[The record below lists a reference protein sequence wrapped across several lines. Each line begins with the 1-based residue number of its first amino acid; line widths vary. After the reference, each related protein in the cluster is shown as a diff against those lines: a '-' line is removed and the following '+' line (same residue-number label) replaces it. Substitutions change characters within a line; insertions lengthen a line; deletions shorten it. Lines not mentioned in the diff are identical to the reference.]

1 LSQDPGDEPESPA
14 EAARAATAEAPA
26 ASDAREPTAEAPAT
40 SDARDVAAEAPATSD
55 AKEPTAEAPAIAE
68 AATAEAPAAAP
79 DAAGS
84 EAPRPAE
91 PEADPNTQLRQRAKL
106 AEHRLGEVLTAYRQA
121 KLDNEGFRD
130 RVTRDVQRHWER
142 HNQKLVLRFI
152 EVLDN
157 LDRALESAEQ
167 TYAGNPLIEGLILVR
182 SQLLQIL
189 QKEGLERIPVLGLP
203 FDPAF
208 AEAVGIQPVTD
219 PDHDHV
225 VVKDLVRGYRLHG
238 RLARA
243 SRVLVGVYHEAA
255 SATPSPQGADEPQ
268 AAASSQDFDPA
279 AKTIRLDEKT
289 LREIFG
295 DRKEPESD

>member
-1 LSQDPGDEPESPA
+1 MSQDPGDQPESPA

-26 ASDAREPTAEAPAT
+26 ASDAQEPTAEAPAAGNAP
-40 SDARDVAAEAPATSD
+40 DLAAEVPPVAD
-55 AKEPTAEAPAIAE
+55 AAV
-68 AATAEAPAAAP
+68 AEAPAAAP

-91 PEADPNTQLRQRAKL
+91 PEADPNAQLRQRAKT
-106 AEHRLGEVLTAYRQA
+106 AEDRLGEVLTAYRQA

-130 RVTRDVQRHWER
+130 RVTRNVQRQWER

-167 TYAGNPLIEGLILVR
+167 AYAGNPLIEGLILVR

-189 QKEGLERIPVLGLP
+189 QKEGLERIPALGLP

-208 AEAVGIQPVTD
+208 AEAVGVQPVTD

-225 VVKDLVRGYRLHG
+225 VVKELLRGYRLHG

-243 SRVLVGVYHEAA
+243 SRVLVGGYHEVAA
-255 SATPSPQGADEPQ
+255 ATPSPEGTDETRAAD
-268 AAASSQDFDPA
+268 SSDDFAPA
-279 AKTIRLDEKT
+279 VETIRPDEKT
-289 LREIFG
+289 LREILG
-295 DRKEPESD
+295 DREDPETD